1 MHIKYSVE
9 YPNLRDFYH
18 IYHSQPNMQ
27 INKNFK
33 KEPCT
38 RMRSWNNIRNE
49 FEKMKNT
56 KASENVYIK
65 KLNNIAQRASF
76 EIIQ

>member
-1 MHIKYSVE
+1 
-9 YPNLRDFYH
+9 
-18 IYHSQPNMQ
+18 
-27 INKNFK
+27 
-33 KEPCT
+33 
-38 RMRSWNNIRNE
+38 MRSWNNIRNE